1 VTNFNKSLKIV
12 QPKTLKDIAY
22 VYIGVGTRD
31 MHVGSKAIKPV
42 KPTGSKAL
50 VDCWAVSLACLD
62 HEGAG
67 LLPDKMERAVIKES
81 LLKQRSEQR
90 PSFNLTT
97 NDILLSN
104 RGNYRV
110 VGPLSNEQRY
120 GIKELGMP
128 WVPGMTMMLI
138 RMKEGYELEASRLS
152 LFLKSETARDALFL
166 GIKENKVG
174 QQIFTKARVESLQLP
189 LKFFDHIAW
198 HFVAVEERR
207 IEALRIRQRIAKLA
221 DLRTTRAAWRHIE
234 SPLEW
239 NFEKDEGLREC
250 LKAEYGADGFDS
262 VVALYE
268 GISKFPPVFPPK
280 FIEWAA
286 PRLMGS
292 NVISAM
298 GLAHP
303 ISRRLAHEADS
314 RIDIEHLCPSVIE
327 LLADIGAKG
336 SHVGMVGEIS
346 GDLVARLA
354 AGAKAEENE
363 ITDLKIWSPRE
374 HDITIASER
383 ARLVKH
389 DFRVKGAE
397 KPEVYSLSGED
408 ECDYY
413 HTLFCFVSD
422 SSMSDVKQ
430 PMPGVS
436 WQDVL
441 RLLLSKSGRLVLM
454 GDAKDI
460 WALFQG
466 EGNAPL
472 VSHLEAAV
480 LLPTALMRSRPV
492 QKVVAI
498 FGKNVRDEA
507 ILVDASLARSESDGM
522 LLSADVRGAVCSQ
535 LSGMVGALPF
545 ARRARREFL
554 EYKSWPGFLELMG
567 RSSDLKAYS
576 VESLTDELDWLEGRL
591 SVLSKLERNFA
602 LDTIPPEEVT
612 PRQHRPS
619 SS

>member
-1 VTNFNKSLKIV
+1 M

-22 VYIGVGTRD
+22 VYIGIGPRD
-31 MHVGSKAIKPV
+31 MHVGSKAIKPMSRAN
-42 KPTGSKAL
+42 SKAL
-50 VDCWAVSLACLD
+50 VDCWAISLACLD

-81 LLKQRSEQR
+81 LLRQRSEQR
-90 PSFNLTT
+90 PSFNLTI

-110 VGPLSNEQRY
+110 VGPVSIEQRY
-120 GIKELGMP
+120 GVKEVSVP

-138 RMKEGYELEASRLS
+138 RMKEGYEREASRLS

-174 QQIFTKARVESLQLP
+174 QQIFTKARVENLQLP
-189 LKFFDHIAW
+189 TKFFDHVAQ
-198 HFVAVEERR
+198 HFFRVEEHR

-239 NFEKDEGLREC
+239 SFEKDEGLQEC
-250 LKAEYGADGFDS
+250 LKAEYGTDGSDS

-268 GISKFPPVFPPK
+268 GISKSPPVFPAK
-280 FIEWAA
+280 FIEWAK
-286 PRLMGS
+286 PRLKGS

-303 ISRRLAHEADS
+303 ISRRLAHVAHS

-363 ITDLKIWSPRE
+363 IMDLKIWSPRG

-397 KPEVYSLSGED
+397 KPEVSSLSGED

-422 SSMSDVKQ
+422 SSISDVKQ

-436 WQDVL
+436 WQDVQ
-441 RLLLSKSGRLVLM
+441 RLLFSKSGRLVLT

-460 WALFQG
+460 WGMFQG

-492 QKVVAI
+492 QKVIAI
-498 FGKNVRDEA
+498 FSKNVRDEA
-507 ILVDASLARSESDGM
+507 LLVDASLAGSESDGW
-522 LLSADVRGAVCSQ
+522 LLSSDVRRAVCSQ
-535 LSGMVGALPF
+535 LSGIVGALPV
-545 ARRARREFL
+545 ARRALREFL
-554 EYKSWPGFLELMG
+554 KYKSWPGFPEIMG

-591 SVLSKLERNFA
+591 SVLSKLERTFA
-602 LDTIPPEEVT
+602 LSTRPPEEVT
-612 PRQHRPS
+612 PRRDC
-619 SS
+619 